1 MLDLRLPHGLS
12 PGLDLLCLANS
23 VLRFREGS
31 SEEPP
36 PAHPPR
42 ARPPATRSLRPSSP
56 SSRRRGG
63 GEGLSLLL
71 GQGLP
76 HSPTPCLFTAVS
88 QGFTVQ
94 SSHLIIC

>member
-36 PAHPPR
+36 LPTPPG
-42 ARPPATRSLRPSSP
+42 P
-56 SSRRRGG
+56 G
-63 GEGLSLLL
+63 LLL
-71 GQGLP
+71 P
-76 HSPTPCLFTAVS
+76 APCAPLAPLAGAGGVVKVCHCS
-88 QGFTVQ
+88 
-94 SSHLIIC
+94 